1 MANNIGSKLGVL
13 MGVALYLGGINGV
26 VAQSTPAI
34 HEILSATQKG
44 GPEQHSFG
52 WLSDSTW
59 LVALQTEFPPKENY
73 LWAVRDNNHEIMPTL
88 AMLLESDIQWILEP
102 DTSAWDI
109 VCVSRHQSQHY
120 TITLSPEKS
129 TITISIAL
137 GSSDY
142 VFPMIF
148 DSQQLDKLNDI
159 YLRRDGYSPQWG
171 KNITDLIVAL
181 LSNIRNYT
189 PPLK

>member
-1 MANNIGSKLGVL
+1 
-13 MGVALYLGGINGV
+13 MGVVLSLCGIQNV
-26 VAQSTPAI
+26 AAQSAPELHRI
-34 HEILSATQKG
+34 FSARQEG
-44 GPEQHSFG
+44 RPEPHSFG
-52 WLSDSTW
+52 WLSDSTG
-59 LVALQTEFPPKENY
+59 LVRLEAESPALKVSVVRHINY
-73 LWAVRDNNHEIMPTL
+73 EIIPTL

-109 VCVSRHQSQHY
+109 VCVGRHHNQHY

-137 GSSDY
+137 GNSDY
-142 VFPMIF
+142 VFPITF